1 MTRSV
6 RRINTDWRTHLKYY
20 LQFNLFS
27 WQFKVGFGGRVVP
40 TKRRAPAPRAVTFA
54 PPHGEIASSRLV
66 DEEAEAV
73 KQKAV
78 EVCR

>member
-1 MTRSV
+1 LVLTRSV
-6 RRINTDWRTHLKYY
+6 RRVKTDWRTHLNTPPVQP
-20 LQFNLFS
+20 L
-27 WQFKVGFGGRVVP
+27 FKVGFGGRVVP
-40 TKRRAPAPRAVTFA
+40 TKRRAPGPRAVTFA
-54 PPHGEIASSRLV
+54 PPQGEVAPSRLV